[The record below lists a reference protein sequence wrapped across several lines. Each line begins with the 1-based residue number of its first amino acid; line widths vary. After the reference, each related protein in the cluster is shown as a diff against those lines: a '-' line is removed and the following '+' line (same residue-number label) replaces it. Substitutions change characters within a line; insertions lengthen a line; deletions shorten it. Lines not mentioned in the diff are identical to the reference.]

1 MLRRLREFLQFQV
14 ERFLLGGPQFRLLFL
29 MALVGLISVVGGA
42 VLHRFDPA
50 AAAEPW
56 HHAIWWAFLR
66 LTDPG
71 YLGDDQGVLRRV
83 LATAITVL
91 GYVIFMGALIAVM
104 TQWLNQTIRRLEMGL
119 TPVAMR
125 RHVAILGWTSQTPE
139 LVAELTASAGR
150 LRRFLRAAGARRL
163 RVAILGEEIDH
174 SHDVAL
180 RERLGPRYRWG
191 GIILRSGSMLQV
203 EHLARVD
210 CWRASTVLI
219 PTELRASEG
228 SADPDARLIKTLL
241 TIAQG
246 STTGSGA
253 PLVVASVRDA
263 RRLPVIRSAYPEGRA
278 ELIAVDGIVGR
289 LLAQTLRQPG
299 LTLLAGELLDQ
310 AVGNELYLRGE
321 PDLAGRRVADLDHF
335 WSDAVFVGLIRREGD
350 AVRSLLHPPPD
361 ELLRSDDRLIILAE
375 DFQVRR
381 SSAGP
386 PPAAREQALVH
397 TKWPARRILVLGWSQ
412 LMPAFLRELS
422 TYGDEVRELDIASTV
437 SLATRRKR
445 LAQAGVDAGALVI
458 RHHEADVAVP
468 GDLESLP
475 VAEADVVVILGS
487 DRLESDEDAD
497 ARSLATHHLLRSMPM
512 ARNARIVV
520 ELRDPA
526 NAGFFADT
534 RSEVLCSGVVVSH
547 LLAQIALRRELSAVY
562 DALLGPGGA
571 EFSFVRAVDAGL
583 LGATVTFAD
592 CLAHARRAGCIAL
605 GLRLRDG
612 RLILN
617 PPRNQA
623 WSLVAEDCLVVLR
636 TA

>member
-1 MLRRLREFLQFQV
+1 MVRRLREFLQFQV

-42 VLHRFDPA
+42 ILHRFDPA
-50 AAAEPW
+50 AADEPW
-56 HHAIWWAFLR
+56 NHAIWWAFLR

-191 GIILRSGSMLQV
+191 GTILRSGSMLQD

-219 PTELRASEG
+219 PAELRVTEG

-241 TIAQG
+241 TIAR
-246 STTGSGA
+246 GA
-253 PLVVASVRDA
+253 GGEPPLVVASVRDA
-263 RRLPVIRSAYPEGRA
+263 RRVPVIRSAYPAGRV
-278 ELIAVDGIVGR
+278 ELIAVDAIVGR

-299 LTLLAGELLDQ
+299 LTHLVSELLDQ
-310 AVGNELYLRGE
+310 AVGNELYLRSE
-321 PDLAGRRVADLDHF
+321 PDLAGRRVGDLDHF
-335 WSDAVFVGLIRREGD
+335 WKDAVFIGLIRREGD
-350 AVRSLLHPPPD
+350 EIRSLLHPPAD
-361 ELLRSDDRLIILAE
+361 ELLRSDDRLVLLAE
-375 DFQVRR
+375 DFQVKRAV
-381 SSAGP
+381 AGP
-386 PPAAREQALVH
+386 PPAARETALAH
-397 TKWPARRILVLGWSQ
+397 TKWAARRILVLGWSQ

-422 TYGDEVRELDIASTV
+422 TYGGEARELDIASTV
-437 SLATRRKR
+437 PMGTRRKR
-445 LAQAGVDAGALVI
+445 LSQAGVDAGGLTI
-458 RHHEADVAVP
+458 RHHEADIAVP

-497 ARSLATHHLLRSMPM
+497 ARSLATHHLLRSMPA
-512 ARNARIVV
+512 ARKARIVV

-526 NAGFFADT
+526 NAGFFTDA

-547 LLAQIALRRELSAVY
+547 LLAQIALRRELGAVY

-571 EFSFVRAVDAGL
+571 EFSFIRAADAGL

-592 CLAHARRAGCIAL
+592 CVAHARHSGCIAL
-605 GLRLRDG
+605 GLRRGDG
-612 RLILN
+612 TLMLN
-617 PPRNQA
+617 PSRHQTLTLA
-623 WSLVAEDCLVVLR
+623 TEDCLVVLR
-636 TA
+636 EA